1 MWSSR
6 YRPTRVEE
14 MVGNEDARIEVVKW
28 LKRWKVGMKPLLLI
42 GTPGVG
48 KTTLVKA
55 LAIQFNLDLIELNA
69 SDTRSKERLEG
80 IIIPLLSNK
89 GIMDRRVIL
98 FLDEVDGIYSNSDR
112 GGLSSLLTFAKEPSI
127 PIIMAANRENNA
139 LKELIKVCKIVKFYE
154 IPPRLTLLYLE
165 HVLREENVTISR
177 GEEINIV
184 RKSGGDM
191 RNLLNAVNSIIALG
205 SSGNEHKSK
214 IPLPEAINNFF
225 NTLDKYSALDSLSN
239 AEGFYYDPRFNRDYE
254 VDKLDVL
261 FSSVIN
267 STNDINKLATIL
279 NILSEVDIIIA
290 RMNSSKEWRMLRYI
304 DTILAY
310 SLFDYTRG
318 FNYNQYNIPYTLA
331 NKIFKDGR
339 AINKVLTELAT
350 SLHVSKRRIALMLP
364 YIILILKNKSEL
376 LDKIDKSILESMNGV
391 YND

>member
-28 LKRWKVGMKPLLLI
+28 LKRWKIGMKPLLLI
-42 GTPGVG
+42 GPPGVG

-165 HVLREENVTISR
+165 YVLRKENVTISR

-191 RNLLNAVNSIIALG
+191 RNLLNTVNSIIALG

-214 IPLPEAINNFF
+214 VPLQEAINNFF
-225 NTLDKYSALDSLSN
+225 NTLDNFGNLI
-239 AEGFYYDPRFNRDYE
+239 G
-254 VDKLDVL
+254 
-261 FSSVIN
+261 
-267 STNDINKLATIL
+267 
-279 NILSEVDIIIA
+279 
-290 RMNSSKEWRMLRYI
+290 
-304 DTILAY
+304 
-310 SLFDYTRG
+310 
-318 FNYNQYNIPYTLA
+318 
-331 NKIFKDGR
+331 GR
-339 AINKVLTELAT
+339 
-350 SLHVSKRRIALMLP
+350 
-364 YIILILKNKSEL
+364 
-376 LDKIDKSILESMNGV
+376 SI
-391 YND
+391 